1 MLFSIVA
8 FNILFLY
15 FVILITMCLGSFLL
29 GFVLFGTLHLD
40 FVKYFFQMLGKFSA
54 IISSNI
60 FLGPFSLS
68 LFLGPL

>member
-15 FVILITMCLGSFLL
+15 FVILIT
-29 GFVLFGTLHLD
+29 VLSWCIPPWVCSVWDSPHFLD
-40 FVKYFFQMLGKFSA
+40 FVNYLLQMLGKFSA

-60 FLGPFSLS
+60 FLGHFSLS
-68 LFLGPL
+68 